1 MVDSYGKS
9 YENLDLLSVRIGN
22 SANRAILVDCGIH
35 AREWISPAFCLHLIN
50 DLVGS
55 KSSWTRDIYWVIY
68 PLINPDGY
76 RYTKVDRY
84 WRKNRRQHNGSDCI
98 GVDLNRNYDI
108 DWGTSGV
115 SNDPCAEIYPGTKP
129 FSEPESLAH
138 KNDMLAIK
146 NKVSCRDHRMVI
158 IIFSVRQRF

>member
-1 MVDSYGKS
+1 MDIDIPKS
-9 YENLDLLSVRIGN
+9 IAIG
-22 SANRAILVDCGIH
+22 AKI
-35 AREWISPAFCLHLIN
+35 E
-50 DLVGS
+50 GS
-55 KSSWTRDIYWVIY
+55 
-68 PLINPDGY
+68 
-76 RYTKVDRY
+76 
-84 WRKNRRQHNGSDCI
+84 NGSDCI

-146 NKVSCRDHRMVI
+146 NKVSCRDHRMII
-158 IIFSVRQRF
+158 IIFLLDSVFSWTFLYTVAVSKNLI